1 MKTIILGVTG
11 SIAAYKAPDIVS
23 RLIKNDCDIHVVM
36 TKSGAAFVTPLTMQ
50 TMSRNRV
57 FVDVLQE
64 DDPKEVIHVNLPQ
77 KADLLLIAPAT
88 ANIIAK
94 LAHGI
99 ADDMLT
105 SMVLATHNIPKLIA
119 PAMNTRMY
127 ENEATAYNLEILV
140 KRGWQ
145 VIEPRTAR
153 LACGYE
159 GKGALA
165 DAGTI
170 TDTVLARL
178 GTEAKPPR

>member
-23 RLIKNDCDIHVVM
+23 RLKKHDYDVHVVM
-36 TKSGAAFVTPLTMQ
+36 TKNGAAFITPLTMQ
-50 TMSRNRV
+50 TMSLNRV
-57 FVDVLQE
+57 FVDTLQE
-64 DDPKEVIHVNLPQ
+64 DNPKEVIHINLPQ

-94 LAHGI
+94 IAHGI

-105 SMVLATHNIPKLIA
+105 SMVLATHGIPKLLA

-127 ENEATAYNLEILV
+127 ENQATMHNIEIL
-140 KRGWQ
+140 KSRGWE
-145 VIEPRTAR
+145 IIDPRVAR
-153 LACGYE
+153 LACGHE

-165 DAGTI
+165 EVSVIVDH
-170 TDTVLARL
+170 VLKKRDIS
-178 GTEAKPPR
+178 

>member
-23 RLIKNDCDIHVVM
+23 RLIKNDCDVHVVM
-36 TKSGAAFVTPLTMQ
+36 TKNGAGFITPLTMQ

-64 DDPKEVIHVNLPQ
+64 DDPSEVIHVNLPQ
-77 KADLLLIAPAT
+77 KADLLLVAPAS

-94 LAHGI
+94 IAQGI

-105 SMVLATHNIPKLIA
+105 SMVLAAHGIPKLIA

-127 ENEATAYNLEILV
+127 ENEATQHNLSIL
-140 KRGWQ
+140 KQRGWH

-153 LACGYE
+153 LACGHE

-165 DAGTI
+165 EVGDI
-170 TDTVLARL
+170 VKTVLEKL
-178 GTEAKPPR
+178 I